1 MLTNKQFI
9 FERSFEGQRVLVAV
23 NADGEAYDAH
33 FNANAGRARDLLTG
47 QTHDFGGGRK
57 LPPYSAAYWEIY

>member
-1 MLTNKQFI
+1 
-9 FERSFEGQRVLVAV
+9 VLVAV

-47 QTHDFGGGRK
+47 QTHDFGGGSQ
-57 LPPYSAAYWEIY
+57 LPPCSAFFWKMER